1 MLPKKNFIIHNAR
14 QGKEKVEDI
23 KSYLIPT
30 TVSNIESHF
39 KNLKNCEEFDMFKLL
54 DTGNWNYGQNNKWL
68 TKLVHIYVISE
79 QFNSVLKSSQ
89 IFNTK
94 EVKKEWK
101 KVMYWFYFV
110 FLFCIVCIKFDQS
123 YYCIN
128 DKDWFNLI
136 HLISL
141 WKVSYYLS

>member
-54 DTGNWNYGQNNKWL
+54 DTGN
-68 TKLVHIYVISE
+68 
-79 QFNSVLKSSQ
+79 
-89 IFNTK
+89 
-94 EVKKEWK
+94 
-101 KVMYWFYFV
+101 
-110 FLFCIVCIKFDQS
+110 
-123 YYCIN
+123 
-128 DKDWFNLI
+128 
-136 HLISL
+136 
-141 WKVSYYLS
+141 